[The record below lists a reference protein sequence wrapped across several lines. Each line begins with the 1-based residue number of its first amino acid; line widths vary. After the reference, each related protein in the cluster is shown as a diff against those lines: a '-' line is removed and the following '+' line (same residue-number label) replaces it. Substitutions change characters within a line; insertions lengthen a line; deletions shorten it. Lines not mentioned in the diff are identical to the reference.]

1 MTKITQFDYHIF
13 KDINDLAG
21 SHHWLDRFMEFLA
34 NDAVIF
40 LILGF
45 IFYWFINRNKYGI
58 MVIQA
63 GLSVVISLGVNV
75 ILHHFIYRARPFVGH
90 HVHKLIQHSADSSFP
105 SDHSV
110 FAFSIAA
117 TFFLYNKK
125 HGVSWLLLACGIA
138 FSRVWVGVHYPLDVT
153 AGAIVGI
160 IVSLFLY
167 NLNKNNKFYQK
178 MISQIIALYERIFS
192 RVLKKNNTE
201 YSSKN

>member
-21 SHHWLDRFMEFLA
+21 TNHWLDRFMEFLA

-40 LILGF
+40 LIIGF
-45 IFYWFINRNKYGI
+45 VFYWFINRNKYGI

-63 GLSVVISLGVNV
+63 GLSVVLSLGVNA
-75 ILHHFIYRARPFVGH
+75 ILHHFIYRSRPFVNH

-110 FAFSIAA
+110 FAFSIAV
-117 TFFLYNKK
+117 TFFLYNRK
-125 HGVSWLLLACGIA
+125 HGISWLFLAAGIA

-153 AGAIVGI
+153 AGAIIGI

-167 NLNKNNKFYQK
+167 NLNQNNKFYQK
-178 MISQIIALYERIFS
+178 MISQIISIYERIFS
-192 RVLKKNNTE
+192 RVLNKNNTE
-201 YSSKN
+201 YNSKN